1 MKSSPFRF
9 AMNETMKSSPLWRLL
24 PLMMVIAAA
33 SASSST
39 PPTLT
44 TTTPEEDL
52 ALVQEYLLGHA
63 NETFRPATGLLPYPY
78 LVPSGPYEQCWDWD
92 SVFTGVGLLDLG
104 GAPYLAGSMKNFFH
118 MTNLTTG
125 EVTQCVD
132 PTTRSP
138 SCSSSNESEAV
149 GAHAKPLLIQGA
161 LFAARRQNDFAQFL
175 PFQPQMEALLGYWER
190 ERVDPVTGA
199 LFTWHDQME
208 SGADNMPTSP
218 CPTVR
223 SACWDEA
230 SDANTL
236 ASADVAT
243 QMVREHRAF
252 AEFLDRWAEGGGG
265 GGGQEARQNPQV
277 LQGEAAAHRARA
289 EEIAAAINAHLWLPG
304 EDEGE
309 DDEFIGDGQFV
320 ALNTSTRAV
329 IRNAVYLAGVPLWA
343 GRGALTRSRAAAAAR
358 RVVQPDLL
366 SDWGLRSTS
375 SADPWYT
382 NEDII
387 YPYSNWRGPVWVVAN
402 AMVAYGLL
410 DHGFTESALE
420 VAQRVTSAFAGD
432 LRATGTLHEAIT
444 SGANATTGE
453 GAGVGTGGAQ
463 FISWNTLLYRLLPD
477 VEAAVNPTA
486 V

>member
-1 MKSSPFRF
+1 MNKTMKSSPFRF

-24 PLMMVIAAA
+24 PLMMVIAAS

-223 SACWDEA
+223 SA
-230 SDANTL
+230 
-236 ASADVAT
+236 
-243 QMVREHRAF
+243 
-252 AEFLDRWAEGGGG
+252 
-265 GGGQEARQNPQV
+265 
-277 LQGEAAAHRARA
+277 
-289 EEIAAAINAHLWLPG
+289 
-304 EDEGE
+304 
-309 DDEFIGDGQFV
+309 
-320 ALNTSTRAV
+320 
-329 IRNAVYLAGVPLWA
+329 
-343 GRGALTRSRAAAAAR
+343 
-358 RVVQPDLL
+358 
-366 SDWGLRSTS
+366 
-375 SADPWYT
+375 
-382 NEDII
+382 
-387 YPYSNWRGPVWVVAN
+387 
-402 AMVAYGLL
+402 
-410 DHGFTESALE
+410 
-420 VAQRVTSAFAGD
+420 
-432 LRATGTLHEAIT
+432 
-444 SGANATTGE
+444 
-453 GAGVGTGGAQ
+453 
-463 FISWNTLLYRLLPD
+463 
-477 VEAAVNPTA
+477 
-486 V
+486 